1 MIRQG
6 NLKLLTLIG
15 LVVVLVP
22 TALAWPEP
30 ASVLLEK
37 AIYTEETVGDLDAAI
52 DLYEKTIEEAEAN
65 RPCAAEAY
73 YRLGMCHA
81 KKGDTGPAQIAF
93 KTLIERYAEEEEF
106 LRLAKAQL
114 IEPPAS
120 PVAFLPIGQ
129 VVQRT
134 LLKVEDYYGFKDCA
148 IDLDTGELIT
158 LPEDFYEQRQSESA
172 IVEWLKQNGIDA
184 LCQPGGNVGG
194 LAGIEM
200 IVVAGSEVNWDTP
213 IEDLRR
219 LLASGSPSS
228 PAVMSAKGEPP
239 ILYGFKT
246 LRGSL
251 GVLEIQRLEQDV
263 SPKQLSIRY
272 KVLGYDVPQEQRI
285 ESETMASKGWQR
297 WRERQLEEAE
307 QLFQKAVA
315 IDPGNDSAWNGLGW
329 SRSNQGRPEAARIAF
344 EQCIALNP
352 GHAGALNGLGWI
364 AKDEGD
370 VEAAIRYWRQAVEEA
385 PMATAALEGLT
396 RTYMELKQ
404 YDEATRYYE
413 MWLKVEPDNPAVKKG
428 LEKSR
433 QGKPRVEIGDLPAL
447 IHALSQPA
455 PGAPPFGALNEIID
469 LGSPA
474 VPRLIEEMKTN
485 NDWQIPKALGAIGDP
500 RAVLPLIEKLEK
512 SDGSPMRDVVA
523 EALGLL
529 TGKNFETDAQ
539 AWRRWWD
546 EEGNQPGQPESEIPK
561 E

>member
-15 LVVVLVP
+15 LVVVLAP
-22 TALAWPEP
+22 AGSARAES

-52 DLYEKTIEEAEAN
+52 ELYEKTIEEAEAS

-73 YRLGMCHA
+73 YRLGMCHV
-81 KKGDTGPAQIAF
+81 KKGQTDPAQSAF
-93 KTLIERYAEEEEF
+93 KKLIERYPEEKKF
-106 LRLAKAQL
+106 VSLAKAQL

-120 PVAFLPIGQ
+120 SPAFLPIGQ

-134 LLKVEDYYGFKDCA
+134 LLEVEDYYGFKDCA

-158 LPEDFYEQRQSESA
+158 LPEDFYELRQSESA

-184 LCQPGGNVGG
+184 LCQPGGNIGG

-200 IVVAGSEVNWDTP
+200 IVVAGSEVNWDTQ

-219 LLASGSPSS
+219 QLASGSPTS
-228 PAVMSAKGEPP
+228 PAVMSATGKPP
-239 ILYGFKT
+239 FVYGFKT

-251 GVLEIQRLEQDV
+251 GILEIVRLEQDV

-285 ESETMASKGWQR
+285 ESETMASKGWQL

-315 IDPGNDSAWNGLGW
+315 IDPSNDSAWNGLGW

-344 EQCIALNP
+344 EQCIALKP

-364 AKDEGD
+364 AKEEGD

-404 YDEATRYYE
+404 YDEAARYYE
-413 MWLKVEPDNPAVKKG
+413 LWLKVEPDNPAVKKG
-428 LEKSR
+428 LEKAR

-447 IHALSQPA
+447 IHELSHPA

-485 NDWQIPKALGAIGDP
+485 NDWQIPKALGAIGDR

-512 SDGSPMRDVVA
+512 SDWSPMRDVVA

-529 TGKNFETDAQ
+529 TGKNFEVDAK

-546 EEGNQPGQPESEIPK
+546 EEGNQPGQPEN
-561 E
+561 